1 VTRSDGSDRRPLVEA
16 GAAEFLY
23 FPVAA
28 GPNHVAYVSSGQKG
42 VEIRLAGLD
51 GSPPR
56 TLARDARRDAI
67 SASSDG
73 RVIAFSAIIDGV
85 PHVYTTDPE
94 GKRRDQVTTMPS
106 FAPAVDPEGRRVA
119 FYYVA
124 NGLFRIG
131 VARLGGGASLL
142 ADLPAEAPSANSRLQ
157 LIGNGLYMNMVR
169 GDRANVWFQPLDGG
183 PARRVTSF
191 DDQLLFDFAVS
202 ADGLTLAIVRGTRLR
217 DAQVITG
224 FLDGGSSGAEGRAG
238 AGDTESPR

>member
-1 VTRSDGSDRRPLVEA
+1 
-16 GAAEFLY
+16 
-23 FPVAA
+23 
-28 GPNHVAYVSSGQKG
+28 
-42 VEIRLAGLD
+42 
-51 GSPPR
+51 
-56 TLARDARRDAI
+56 
-67 SASSDG
+67 
-73 RVIAFSAIIDGV
+73 
-85 PHVYTTDPE
+85 
-94 GKRRDQVTTMPS
+94 MPS